1 MTRDS
6 TDRFDVPEVMSAEES
21 PDLEDALQASE
32 KSDGPGTWD
41 DSEWVKDVKDYFK
54 K

>member
-6 TDRFDVPEVMSAEES
+6 TDRFDVPEVISTEES
-21 PDLEDALQASE
+21 PDLEELLPASE

-41 DSEWVKDVKDYFK
+41 DSE
-54 K
+54 